1 MAATTPHFTCLSH
14 YAQKSVQSQGVVRS
28 ELRHFLFAFYNTDLG
43 GDRLFHCSDRVR
55 ETVWLPIKGG
65 TTVANFQRS
74 HFFQP
79 AAVAVFVRE
88 HRFEKGAHEF
98 SG

>member
-1 MAATTPHFTCLSH
+1 MAATTPHSTCLSH

-28 ELRHFLFAFYNTDLG
+28 ELEHFFFAFHNIDWG

-55 ETVWLPIKGG
+55 ETVWLSIGG
-65 TTVANFQRS
+65 RTTVANFQRF

-79 AAVAVFVRE
+79 AAVAVFV
-88 HRFEKGAHEF
+88 
-98 SG
+98 